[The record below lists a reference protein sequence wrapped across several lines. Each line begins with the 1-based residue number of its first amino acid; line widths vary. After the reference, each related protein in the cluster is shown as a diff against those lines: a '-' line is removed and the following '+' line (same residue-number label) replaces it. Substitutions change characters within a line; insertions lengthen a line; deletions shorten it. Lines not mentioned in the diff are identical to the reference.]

1 MTEQIDEIS
10 KELAG
15 RYVVKAAADMA
26 NQNKKNREANVKWS
40 KASDSRMRVKAAGP
54 DKDYG
59 ETDSEHAER
68 INRLTKRIAS
78 GKADSDTAMRKG
90 MNRLGGIHKAGKI
103 LAKEEVEVN
112 ENLENILVYAWN
124 KDAVNLRDALD
135 AEMQSR
141 IEDHV
146 QSMVTD
152 VSARLFN
159 PALATSTNED
169 HEG

>member
-15 RYVVKAAADMA
+15 RYVVKAAADRHKQRVNYSDA
-26 NQNKKNREANVKWS
+26 QDKKI
-40 KASDSRMRVKAAGP
+40 KAGTALKRVKNAGP
-54 DKDYG
+54 DTG

-68 INRLTKRIAS
+68 VNRLSK
-78 GKADSDTAMRKG
+78 RKG
-90 MNRLGGIHKAGKI
+90 NAEKEQNTADRKQKNRLSGMYRAGKT

-112 ENLENILVYAWN
+112 ENLENILVHAWN

-135 AEMQSR
+135 SEMQSR
-141 IEDHV
+141 ISDHID
-146 QSMVTD
+146 SMVAD

-159 PALATSTNED
+159 NATENE
-169 HEG
+169 G